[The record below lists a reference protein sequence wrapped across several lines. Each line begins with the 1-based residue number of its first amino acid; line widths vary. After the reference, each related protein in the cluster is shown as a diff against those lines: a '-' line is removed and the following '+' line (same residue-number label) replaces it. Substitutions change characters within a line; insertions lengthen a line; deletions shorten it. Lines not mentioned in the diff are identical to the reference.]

1 MEEVIHGLFFL
12 IQISP
17 HLQRKRR
24 TAQFHGYL
32 CKRGRSL
39 IIRDKSFIEFIYSKL
54 GTRGGYQQK
63 LSVNRI
69 QLITQL
75 KTNMKGQLMSVSD
88 KILLRKRTFI

>member
-39 IIRDKSFIEFIYSKL
+39 IIRDKPFIEFIYIKRE
-54 GTRGGYQQK
+54 TI
-63 LSVNRI
+63 NDE
-69 QLITQL
+69 L
-75 KTNMKGQLMSVSD
+75 KKYCVD
-88 KILLRKRTFI
+88 

>member
-39 IIRDKSFIEFIYSKL
+39 IIRDSPSLSSYIVSW
-54 GTRGGYQQK
+54 GQGG
-63 LSVNRI
+63 LSAE
-69 QLITQL
+69 
-75 KTNMKGQLMSVSD
+75 
-88 KILLRKRTFI
+88 TFCQ

>member
-39 IIRDKSFIEFIYSKL
+39 IIRDKPFIEFIYIYIKRE
-54 GTRGGYQQK
+54 TI
-63 LSVNRI
+63 NDE
-69 QLITQL
+69 L
-75 KTNMKGQLMSVSD
+75 KKYCVD
-88 KILLRKRTFI
+88 